1 MATKDG
7 KGTFIVDK

>member
-7 KGTFIVDK
+7 KDLFNQ